1 MQADPKSFAGILKI
15 GRVMELDNL
24 TTQANE
30 ATKADPWETISYH
43 RAIFAFA
50 CILLSYSIF
59 YVDRALVTNIMPR
72 VAGQLNGINL
82 YSWVF
87 TVNMLIAT
95 CMAPIWGKLSDTYG
109 RRNIF
114 LTMLGIIVVGLI
126 LCAASPSFIVLIAAR
141 GIVGIGT
148 GGLQAVTFAII
159 ADLFAPAKRGKYSG
173 FTVVMT
179 AIASTFIP
187 VLAGWIT
194 DAFGW
199 RWSFILPIPLAL
211 LALILV
217 YFVVPNICSEK
228 KAKMDYLGSLLLAA
242 ASVPLLLA
250 FSWAGS
256 LYKWGTPVNIGL
268 IGFSLVMFVVFYRHE
283 CQIPYAL
290 VSPRLLK
297 NRNFM
302 TAAMVS
308 TFMAFGL
315 MAGIIYI
322 PLFTQAVLG
331 LSATMHGVVA
341 GPAAAIPAVSGIIG
355 GWLMSKTKRYKWLLI
370 LGPASSVVALLIVSQ
385 LQPGINLLLLAA
397 ILCIQWIFGGYMPAV
412 NPIAALN
419 GLKPEESGQAA
430 GTLYYF
436 ASLGFAL
443 APSLLGSVMN
453 STFTSTFNAKL
464 TPVLASSLTAT
475 QLATLHN
482 PRILV
487 DAAAMRTLEN
497 SFAAIGPQ
505 GPDLFK
511 QSVEVVHS
519 SMQQGLQ
526 SVFITAALLVCISVA
541 FAISIKELPMPD
553 KIPGRNR

>member
-1 MQADPKSFAGILKI
+1 VKNLDKSTLQSTI
-15 GRVMELDNL
+15 V
-24 TTQANE
+24 
-30 ATKADPWETISYH
+30 TKVDPWEEISPQK
-43 RAIFAFA
+43 AIFAFA

-72 VAGQLNGINL
+72 VAGQLNGISL

-109 RRNIF
+109 RRNVF
-114 LTMLGIIVVGLI
+114 LTMLGLIVAGLV

-141 GIVGIGT
+141 GIVGVGA

-173 FTVVMT
+173 FTVVVT
-179 AIASTFIP
+179 AVASTFIP
-187 VLAGWIT
+187 AIAGWVT

-199 RWSFILPIPLAL
+199 RWSFILPIPLAI

-217 YFVVPNICSEK
+217 YFVVPNIYSEK
-228 KAKMDYLGSLLLAA
+228 KAPIDYVGSLLLAA

-268 IGFSLVMFVVFYRHE
+268 IGFSLVMFIVFYRYE
-283 CQIPYAL
+283 SRIPYAL
-290 VSPRLLK
+290 VSPHLLK

-302 TAAMVS
+302 TAAMVA

-331 LSATMHGVVA
+331 LSATMHGVVT
-341 GPAAAIPAVSGIIG
+341 GPAAALPAVSGILG
-355 GWLMSKTKRYKWLLI
+355 GMLMSKTKRYKWLLI

-385 LQPGINLLLLAA
+385 LQPGINLFLLAA

-436 ASLGFAL
+436 ASMGFAL

-453 STFTSTFNAKL
+453 STFVSAFNAKL
-464 TPVLASSLTAT
+464 TPALASSLTSA

-487 DAAAMRTLEN
+487 DGAALKSLEV

-505 GPDLFK
+505 GPELFK
-511 QSVEVVHS
+511 QAVGIVHS

-541 FAISIKELPMPD
+541 FAISIKELPMAD
-553 KIPGRNR
+553 KMQGRNR

>member
-1 MQADPKSFAGILKI
+1 M
-15 GRVMELDNL
+15 DNL
-24 TTQANE
+24 TLQSTETA
-30 ATKADPWETISYH
+30 KVDPWEVISSQ
-43 RAIFAFA
+43 RATVAFA

-114 LTMLGIIVVGLI
+114 LTMLSIIIAGLV

-141 GIVGIGT
+141 GIVGVGA

-179 AIASTFIP
+179 AIASTLIP
-187 VLAGWIT
+187 ALAGWIT
-194 DAFGW
+194 DVYGW

-211 LALILV
+211 LALALV
-217 YFVVPNICSEK
+217 YFIVPNIYSEK
-228 KAKMDYLGSLLLAA
+228 KAKLDYVGSLLLAT

-256 LYKWGTPVNIGL
+256 LFKWGTPVNIGL
-268 IGFSLVMFVVFYRHE
+268 IVFSLAMFVVFYRHE
-283 CQIPYAL
+283 SRIPYAL
-290 VSPRLLK
+290 ISPRLLK

-331 LSATMHGVVA
+331 LSATMHGMVT
-341 GPAAAIPAVSGIIG
+341 GPAAAVPAVSGVVG

-385 LQPGINLLLLAA
+385 LQPGINLFLLAA

-453 STFTSTFNAKL
+453 SSFTSSLNSKL
-464 TPVLASSLTAT
+464 TPDLASAMTSA

-487 DAAAMRTLEN
+487 DATAMKSLEN
-497 SFAAIGPQ
+497 SFTAIGPQ
-505 GPDLFK
+505 GPELFK
-511 QSVEVVHS
+511 QAVAIVHS
-519 SMQQGLQ
+519 SMQHGLQ
-526 SVFITAALLVCISVA
+526 SVFIMAALLVCISVVC
-541 FAISIKELPMPD
+541 AISIKELPMPD

>member
-1 MQADPKSFAGILKI
+1 MK
-15 GRVMELDNL
+15 MDNL
-24 TTQANE
+24 TPQPTVT
-30 ATKADPWETISYH
+30 TKADPWEAISY
-43 RAIFAFA
+43 RKAIFAFV
-50 CILLSYSIF
+50 CILLSYSIY
-59 YVDRALVTNIMPR
+59 YVDRSLVTNIMPR
-72 VAGQLNGINL
+72 VAGQLNGMNL

-87 TVNMLIAT
+87 TVNMLVAT

-114 LTMLGIIVVGLI
+114 LTMLGIIIVGLI
-126 LCAASPSFIVLIAAR
+126 LCAVSPSFIMLIAAR

-173 FTVVMT
+173 FTVVTT
-179 AIASTFIP
+179 AVASTLIP
-187 VLAGWIT
+187 VLAGWVT
-194 DAFGW
+194 DVFGW
-199 RWSFILPIPLAL
+199 RWSFILPIPLAFI
-211 LALILV
+211 ALILV

-228 KAKMDYLGSLLLAA
+228 KGKMDYLGSLLLAV

-256 LYKWGTPVNIGL
+256 LYRWGTPVNIGL

-283 CQIPYAL
+283 SSIPYAL
-290 VSPRLLK
+290 VSPHILK

-302 TAAMVS
+302 TAAIVG

-315 MAGIIYI
+315 MAAIIYV
-322 PLFTQAVLG
+322 PLYTQAVLG
-331 LSATMHGVVA
+331 LSATMHGAVTA
-341 GPAAAIPAVSGIIG
+341 PAAAIPGVSAIIG

-370 LGPASSVVALLIVSQ
+370 VGPASSVVALLIVSQ
-385 LQPGINLLLLAA
+385 LQPGINLVLLSV
-397 ILCIQWIFGGYMPAV
+397 ILCLQWIFGGYMPAV

-436 ASLGFAL
+436 ASLGFAF

-453 STFTSTFNAKL
+453 STFNSAFNAKI
-464 TPVLASSLTAT
+464 TPELASSLTST

-487 DAAAMRTLEN
+487 DTNAMKALEN
-497 SFAAIGPQ
+497 SFTAIGPQ
-505 GPDLFK
+505 GSELFK
-511 QSVEVVHS
+511 QAVEIVHS

-526 SVFITAALLVCISVA
+526 SVFITAALLVCISVVA
-541 FAISIKELPMPD
+541 AISIKELPMPD
-553 KIPGRNR
+553 EIPGRNR

>member
-1 MQADPKSFAGILKI
+1 
-15 GRVMELDNL
+15 MENL
-24 TTQANE
+24 TPQTSVA
-30 ATKADPWETISYH
+30 AKKDPWDAISYQ

-50 CILLSYSIF
+50 CILLSYSIY
-59 YVDRALVTNIMPR
+59 YVDRAVVSNIMPR
-72 VAGQLNGINL
+72 VAGQLNGIGL

-87 TVNMLIAT
+87 TINMLIAT
-95 CMAPIWGKLSDTYG
+95 CMAPIWGKLSDSYG

-114 LTMLGIIVVGLI
+114 ITMLTIVVIGLL
-126 LCAASPSFIVLIAAR
+126 LCAASPSFIILIMAR

-148 GGLQAVTFAII
+148 GGLQAVTFAMI

-173 FTVVMT
+173 FTVVVT
-179 AIASTFIP
+179 AIASTFVP
-187 VLAGWIT
+187 VLAGWVN
-194 DAFGW
+194 DSFGW
-199 RWSFILPIPLAL
+199 RWTFIMPIPLAL
-211 LALILV
+211 LASILV
-217 YFVVPNICSEK
+217 YFVVPNIYSEK
-228 KAKMDYLGSLLLAA
+228 KAKMDYWGSLLLAA

-256 LYKWGTPVNIGL
+256 LYKWGTPVNLGL
-268 IGFSLVMFVVFYRHE
+268 IAFSLIMFVVFYRHE
-283 CQIPYAL
+283 CRISYAL
-290 VSPRLLK
+290 ISPRLLK

-302 TAAMVS
+302 TAAMVA

-322 PLFTQAVLG
+322 PLLTQAVLG
-331 LSATMHGVVA
+331 LSATLHGIVA
-341 GPAAAIPAVSGIIG
+341 GPAAAIPAVSGILG

-370 LGPASSVVALLIVSQ
+370 LGPASSVVALLIISQ
-385 LQPGINLLLLAA
+385 LEPGINLILLSA
-397 ILCIQWIFGGYMPAV
+397 ILCIQWIFGGFMPAV

-436 ASLGFAL
+436 TSLGFAL

-453 STFTSTFNAKL
+453 GSFTSALNAKI
-464 TPVLASSLTAT
+464 TPALASSITTA
-475 QLATLHN
+475 QLNALHN

-487 DAAAMRTLEN
+487 DANAMTTLEN
-497 SFAAIGPQ
+497 SFVALGPQ
-505 GPDLFK
+505 GNELFK
-511 QSVEVVHS
+511 QSVEIVHS

-526 SVFITAALLVCISVA
+526 NVFIAAALLVCISVI

-553 KIPGRNR
+553 KMPGRNR